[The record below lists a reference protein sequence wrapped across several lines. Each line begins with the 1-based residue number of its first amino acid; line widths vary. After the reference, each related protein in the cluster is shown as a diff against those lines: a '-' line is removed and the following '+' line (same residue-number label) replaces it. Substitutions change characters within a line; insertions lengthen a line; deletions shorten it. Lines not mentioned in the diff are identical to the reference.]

1 MIDGLPPEQKGGALA
16 GLAMLGFMLLRWI
29 GLRVSKDAITLK
41 ADASDRD
48 AFTRLQK
55 RVEEL
60 DGRLGE
66 LEEARN
72 QMFSFSTKC
81 MAYIAQCQCNGVM
94 PPTRAELQAEYE
106 RLIRALADGFHAKKE
121 S

>member
-1 MIDGLPPEQKGGALA
+1 MIDGLPPEQEGGALA
-16 GLAMLGFMLLRWI
+16 GLAILGFVLLRWI

-48 AFTRLQK
+48 AFSRLQK

-60 DGRLGE
+60 DDRLAE

-81 MAYIAQCQCNGVM
+81 MAYIAQCQCTGVM
-94 PPTRAELQAEYE
+94 PPTRTELLAEYE
-106 RLIRALADGFHAKKE
+106 RLIRSLANGFHKE
-121 S
+121 KEI